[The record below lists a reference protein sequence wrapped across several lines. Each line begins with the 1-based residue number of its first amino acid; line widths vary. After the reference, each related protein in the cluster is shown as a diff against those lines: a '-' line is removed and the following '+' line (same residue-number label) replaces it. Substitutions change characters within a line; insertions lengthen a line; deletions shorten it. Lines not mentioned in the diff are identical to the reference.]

1 MRQAGDVLFNTTDGL
16 TGTGRGR
23 QHNNTDGP
31 NATEG
36 ANGVRNER
44 SS

>member
-1 MRQAGDVLFNTTDGL
+1 MKTQRLTSTTK
-16 TGTGRGR
+16 GRPS
-23 QHNNTDGP
+23 HNTDGP

-36 ANGVRNER
+36 ANGERNER